1 VCFAVPWCES
11 CSRFYN
17 PGSIATDGTCTTCG
31 SFIAAP
37 PAEGEDEGATKV
49 PWHFWLLVTALVIY
63 LGWRLV
69 QTIIWLITGH
79 WPG

>member
-1 VCFAVPWCES
+1 MPWCES

-17 PGSIATDGTCTTCG
+17 PRSVAPDGTCTTCG
-31 SFIAAP
+31 SFIAEP
-37 PAEGEDEGATKV
+37 PAEGDEEYKV
-49 PWHFWLLVTALVIY
+49 PWHFKLLVVALVIY

-69 QTIIWLITGH
+69 QTIIWLATGH